1 MNALV
6 YDADDED
13 DGEEG
18 DVEGDHK
25 EDDDDDDDD
34 EEEEEEEEEKEEEED
49 DEASPRRSHTL
60 EMMLSWDS
68 PFIFSASFS
77 LSSPDPITDTTSVL
91 TSI

>member
-34 EEEEEEEEEKEEEED
+34 DDEEEEEEDED

-68 PFIFSASFS
+68 PFIFSASCS

>member
-25 EDDDDDDDD
+25 EDDD
-34 EEEEEEEEEKEEEED
+34 EEEDEEEEEKEKEEDED

-68 PFIFSASFS
+68 PFIFSASCS

>member
-25 EDDDDDDDD
+25 EDDD
-34 EEEEEEEEEKEEEED
+34 EEEEEEKEEDED

-68 PFIFSASFS
+68 PFIFSASCS

>member
-25 EDDDDDDDD
+25 EDD
-34 EEEEEEEEEKEEEED
+34 EEEEEKEEEEDED

-68 PFIFSASFS
+68 PFIFSASCS

>member
-25 EDDDDDDDD
+25 EDDDDDDD
-34 EEEEEEEEEKEEEED
+34 EEEEEEEEEEDED

-68 PFIFSASFS
+68 PFIFSASCS

>member
-25 EDDDDDDDD
+25 EDD
-34 EEEEEEEEEKEEEED
+34 EEEEEEEKEEEEEDED

-68 PFIFSASFS
+68 PFIFSASCS